1 LRGHER
7 ERAPGSRGAY
17 TAWAQRLPEDLTAP
31 ERFDPRDR
39 WLALATESF
48 TRPLAPAELDE
59 LAALGRLIDRVRAG
73 EMDDRLERLR
83 RQLDAPRPGALHHKH
98 PVAPDVDPD
107 ADGLVPCD
115 LLACWFP
122 RQE

>member
-1 LRGHER
+1 MN
-7 ERAPGSRGAY
+7 
-17 TAWAQRLPEDLTAP
+17 AP

-39 WLALATESF
+39 WLALATDSF
-48 TRPLAPAELDE
+48 TRPLAAAELDE
-59 LAALGRLIDRVRAG
+59 LAALGRLIDQVHAG
-73 EMDDRLERLR
+73 EMDGRLERLR

-98 PVAPDVDPD
+98 PVAVDGDPY

>member
-1 LRGHER
+1 MN
-7 ERAPGSRGAY
+7 
-17 TAWAQRLPEDLTAP
+17 AP

-39 WLALATESF
+39 WLALATDSF
-48 TRPLAPAELDE
+48 TRPLAPAEVDE
-59 LAALGRLIDRVRAG
+59 LGELGRQIDPVGAG
-73 EMDDRLERLR
+73 AMADRLERLR
-83 RQLDAPRPGALHHKH
+83 RQLDAPRPGALHHTH
-98 PVAPDVDPD
+98 PVEVDGHPE

>member
-1 LRGHER
+1 MK
-7 ERAPGSRGAY
+7 
-17 TAWAQRLPEDLTAP
+17 AP

-39 WLALATESF
+39 WLVLATDSF
-48 TRPLAPAELDE
+48 TRALAAGELDE
-59 LAALGRLIDRVRAG
+59 LAALGRLIDPVGAG
-73 EMDDRLERLR
+73 EMDARLARLR
-83 RQLDAPRPGALHHKH
+83 RQLDAPRPGALHHEH
-98 PVAPDVDPD
+98 PGGLEGDPH